1 MGVQPENGG
10 DLHQHTF
17 APDVPATVAPFRA
30 WRDLQIIVTKGPK
43 QVTIESSRVYSEGRS
58 GFKALDRFTCH
69 GCRFTREYGAPSPP
83 SQLMAS
89 KKSKSKDNT
98 IAVNRQAR
106 HEYFIEDELETGM
119 ALEGWEVKSL
129 RNGSLQLKESYVMV
143 KNGEI
148 WLIGAHISP
157 LASASTHI
165 KPDPTR
171 TRKLLAHRGEIDRL
185 VGLVDRKGYT
195 LVALSAYWIRGRAK
209 LKLGIARGK
218 KAHDKRATVKDRDWK
233 RDQAR
238 ILKSS

>member
-1 MGVQPENGG
+1 
-10 DLHQHTF
+10 
-17 APDVPATVAPFRA
+17 
-30 WRDLQIIVTKGPK
+30 
-43 QVTIESSRVYSEGRS
+43 
-58 GFKALDRFTCH
+58 
-69 GCRFTREYGAPSPP
+69 
-83 SQLMAS
+83 MAS
-89 KKSKSKDNT
+89 KKNKPKDNT

-106 HEYFIEDELETGM
+106 HEYFIEDELEVGM

-157 LASASTHI
+157 LASASTHV

-185 VGLVDRKGYT
+185 VGLVERKGYT

-238 ILKSS
+238 IMKSS

>member
-1 MGVQPENGG
+1 MG
-10 DLHQHTF
+10 
-17 APDVPATVAPFRA
+17 
-30 WRDLQIIVTKGPK
+30 
-43 QVTIESSRVYSEGRS
+43 
-58 GFKALDRFTCH
+58 
-69 GCRFTREYGAPSPP
+69 
-83 SQLMAS
+83 S
-89 KKSKSKDNT
+89 KKKKPDNT
-98 IAVNRQAR
+98 IAVNRTAR
-106 HEYFIEDELETGM
+106 HDYFIEDEIETGLV
-119 ALEGWEVKSL
+119 LEGWEVKSL

-157 LASASTHI
+157 LASTSSHI

-185 VGLVDRKGYT
+185 VGLVERKGYA
-195 LVALSAYWIRGRAK
+195 LVALSAYWVRGRAK

-218 KAHDKRATVKDRDWK
+218 KAHDKRASVKERDWK